1 MGISVNTNISGL
13 IVKSNLSNSTNQ
25 LNLAIERMTT
35 GSKLNHAKDNAAN
48 YGILT
53 NLTTKINAYQ
63 VAEDNVKQGLDMVQT
78 ASSALES
85 MSEMTL
91 RLRALATQAR
101 NGTYG
106 LKSMDALNKEAS
118 GIMSE
123 LYRIRE
129 TAYYNGIK
137 LFNDFNSTAPTSS
150 NGTKLAPNEQG
161 FLQEIVE
168 RDTSTMDKIE
178 DLDATIAITGGT
190 YSIST
195 EEGFVKFAQMVNS
208 KKISGK
214 CEFVLGADIDI
225 SNYCKSNLDSKGEG
239 GWNPI
244 GRADGTVLDGNGHS
258 ISGLYINRP
267 KSNNQ
272 ALIGFQV
279 GIHAKNLGLINPVV
293 IGHNYVGALYAA
305 TYYVSPKNCYVEGGY
320 VKGVN
325 TVGGLVGNLN
335 YSGAYNC
342 YTTCEVDGE
351 SYVGGLAGIAGAI
364 YTLESC
370 FSSGDV
376 NGNAAVGGLLGAS
389 GMNIKNCAVYG
400 VVNGQDKTGI
410 FLGVD
415 NGNISISNSNY
426 NLNVNKTL
434 SFIGSGK
441 ASKLTNIV
449 GVNFGAKIGLQVGV
463 NSDKNSGINFE
474 AWFTLDE
481 LRQLMKSGIDKEKSL
496 SLIDGIMEQI
506 TNKQTEYGAIENR
519 LVSALEEISIKYE
532 NLVST
537 RSTLSD
543 ADIGKV
549 SSSYIKMQI
558 LQNASATLLSVANQ
572 TPSIVLQ
579 LIK

>member
-48 YGILT
+48 YGITT

-168 RDTSTMDKIE
+168 RDTSTMDRIE

-195 EEGFVKFAQMVNS
+195 EEGFVKFAQMVKS

-225 SNYCKSNLDSKGEG
+225 STYCKSNLDSKGEG
-239 GWNPI
+239 GCNPI
-244 GRADGTVLDGNGHS
+244 GRADGTILDGNGHS

-267 KSNNQ
+267 KSNQQ

-279 GIHAKNLGLINPVV
+279 GIHTKNLGLINPVV
-293 IGHNYVGALYAA
+293 IGSNFVGALYAA
-305 TYYVSPKNCYVEGGY
+305 SYNQGLTNCYVEGGY

-325 TVGGLVGNLN
+325 TVGGLVGSLN
-335 YSGAYNC
+335 YSNANYF
-342 YTTCEVDGE
+342 YSTCEVEGV
-351 SYVGGLAGIAGAI
+351 SNVGGVVGWTNRNILN
-364 YTLESC
+364 S
-370 FSSGDV
+370 FSSGDTE
-376 NGNAAVGGLLGAS
+376 GETSVGGVLGS
-389 GMNIKNCAVYG
+389 GGAKMTNCAVYG
-400 VVNGQDKTGI
+400 SVNGVNNVGI
-410 FLGVD
+410 FIGNA
-415 NGNISISNSNY
+415 NGDAKLSDSNY

-434 SFIGSGK
+434 SCIGNNK
-441 ASKLTNIV
+441 NINLTNVV

-463 NSDKNSGINFE
+463 NSDKNSEINFE

-519 LVSALEEISIKYE
+519 LMSALDEISIKYE

-558 LQNASATLLSVANQ
+558 LQNASATLLSVVNQ